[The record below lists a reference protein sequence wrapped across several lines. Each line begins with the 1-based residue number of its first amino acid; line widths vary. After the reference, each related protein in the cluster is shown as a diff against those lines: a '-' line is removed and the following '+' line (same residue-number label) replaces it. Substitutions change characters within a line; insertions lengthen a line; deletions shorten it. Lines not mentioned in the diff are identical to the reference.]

1 MAPVLPADTA
11 NFVKPESP
19 FVPSPRH
26 FLRQLDLG
34 TLELFVLICETGSIA
49 RAAERG
55 QIAASAL
62 SRRVAELEAVIG
74 HPLLARH
81 ARGVRPTFLGDQLRQ
96 HALTILLNVEQLR
109 SDLSEFAGGV
119 RGRVRLSAS
128 ASAVEQFLPGD
139 MARFART
146 HPDIR
151 IDLRQRSSRS
161 VAQDVIEGEADLGIC
176 GACEPGLPLSARPY
190 RTERLVLVMPQGHAL
205 GVRSHVAYAESL
217 DFEQVG
223 MRGSSTVQIHLNRVA
238 REARRALRQRVE
250 VDSLSAMCRMIECG
264 MGIGVMAEGAFQALG
279 ERHLHA
285 AELTD
290 AWAVSALNLY
300 AVDFAALSGP
310 AMRFVE
316 GLLAPEA
323 VADTKLQ

>member
-1 MAPVLPADTA
+1 MS
-11 NFVKPESP
+11 NRENR

-62 SRRVAELEAVIG
+62 SRRIAELEALIG
-74 HPLLARH
+74 QPLLARH

-109 SDLSEFAGGV
+109 SDLSEFAHGV

-139 MARFART
+139 MARFARA

-151 IDLRQRSSRS
+151 IDLRQRSSRT

-176 GACEPGLPLSARPY
+176 GACEPGHPLAARPY
-190 RTERLVLVMPQGHAL
+190 RIERLVLVMPQGHAL
-205 GVRSHVAYAESL
+205 AARSHVAYAEAL

-264 MGIGVMAEGAFQALG
+264 MGIGVMAEGAFRALG
-279 ERHLHA
+279 EHHLHA

-300 AVDFAALSGP
+300 ARDFSALSGP
-310 AMRFVE
+310 ATRFVE
-316 GLLAPEA
+316 GLLALEA
-323 VADTKLQ
+323 VA

>member
-1 MAPVLPADTA
+1 M
-11 NFVKPESP
+11 
-19 FVPSPRH
+19 PSPRH

-62 SRRVAELEAVIG
+62 SRRIAELEALIG
-74 HPLLARH
+74 QPLLARH

-109 SDLSEFAGGV
+109 SDLSEFAHGV

-139 MARFART
+139 MARFARA

-151 IDLRQRSSRS
+151 IDLRQRSSRT

-176 GACEPGLPLSARPY
+176 GACEPGHPLAARPY
-190 RTERLVLVMPQGHAL
+190 RIERLVLVMPQGHAL
-205 GVRSHVAYAESL
+205 AARSHVAYAEAL

-264 MGIGVMAEGAFQALG
+264 MGIGVMAEGAFRALG
-279 ERHLHA
+279 EHHLHA

-300 AVDFAALSGP
+300 ARNFSALSGP
-310 AMRFVE
+310 ATRFVE
-316 GLLAPEA
+316 GLLALEA
-323 VADTKLQ
+323 VA